1 MPKTVVF
8 SFHYVVNFQ
17 MQDLTNL
24 EENTKSKALQ
34 TKNKLQMDKS
44 KAKEET
50 NENVVAL
57 EN

>member
-1 MPKTVVF
+1 
-8 SFHYVVNFQ
+8 
-17 MQDLTNL
+17 L
-24 EENTKSKALQ
+24 E

-44 KAKEET
+44 KAEEET

>member
-1 MPKTVVF
+1 
-8 SFHYVVNFQ
+8 
-17 MQDLTNL
+17 MQEPLDL
-24 EENTKSKALQ
+24 EENTKPKAL
-34 TKNKLQMDKS
+34 KIENKLQMDKS

>member
-1 MPKTVVF
+1 MPKMVVF

-17 MQDLTNL
+17 MQEPLDL
-24 EENTKSKALQ
+24 EENTKPKAL
-34 TKNKLQMDKS
+34 KIENKLQMDKS